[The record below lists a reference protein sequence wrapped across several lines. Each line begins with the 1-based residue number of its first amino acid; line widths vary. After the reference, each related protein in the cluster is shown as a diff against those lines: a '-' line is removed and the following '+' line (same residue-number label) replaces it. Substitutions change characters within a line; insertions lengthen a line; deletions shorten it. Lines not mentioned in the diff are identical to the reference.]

1 MSQKQEMNEETL
13 LEFPCQFP
21 IKALGHADRELDLRV
36 IEIICKHV
44 PDLREGAVKSRPS
57 SGGKY
62 TSVTVTITATS
73 LAQIHA
79 IYRELSDCA
88 DVLMTL

>member
-1 MSQKQEMNEETL
+1 MSQEQEASDKTL

-21 IKALGHADRELDLRV
+21 IKVLGHAGCELDLRV
-36 IEIICKHV
+36 VEIIRKRV
-44 PDLREGAVKSRPS
+44 PDLREGAVKSRSS

-79 IYRELSDCA
+79 IYRELSGCA

>member
-1 MSQKQEMNEETL
+1 MSRKRETNEETL
-13 LEFPCQFP
+13 LEFPCRFP
-21 IKALGHADRELDLRV
+21 IKALGHADCELDLRV
-36 IEIICKHV
+36 AQIIRKHV
-44 PDLREGAVKSRPS
+44 PHLGEGAVKSRPS

-62 TSVTVTITATS
+62 ISVTVTITATS

-79 IYRELSDCA
+79 IYRELSECA

>member
-1 MSQKQEMNEETL
+1 MSRKPETSEETL
-13 LEFPCQFP
+13 LEFPCEFP
-21 IKALGHADRELDLRV
+21 IKALGRADCELDLRV
-36 IEIICKHV
+36 VEIIRKHV

-62 TSVTVTITATS
+62 TAVTVTIRATN

-79 IYRELSDCA
+79 IYQELSDCA

>member
-1 MSQKQEMNEETL
+1 MSRKQETSEDTL
-13 LEFPCQFP
+13 LEFPCLFP
-21 IKALGHADRELDLRV
+21 IKAMGRADCELDLRV
-36 IEIICKHV
+36 VEIVRKHV
-44 PDLREGAVKSRPS
+44 PDLREGAVKSRVS
-57 SGGKY
+57 TGSKY

-79 IYRELSDCA
+79 IYRELGDCA